1 MSKSICVFCSSSNH
15 VHDQFFEAARELGL
29 GIGRRGGTLV
39 FGGTDLGLMRAVARA
54 VHEGGGRVVGVIPE
68 VFKSKG
74 IAYEEADELIVTD
87 DLRQRKSVMESRSD
101 AFVVLPGGFGT
112 IDELVEI
119 LTLRLLQMHQKP
131 VLMVNTAG
139 FFDPLLEMFE
149 RLYGGRFAKEEHRH
163 LWQVSPD
170 PEHALG
176 LLDEQGT

>member
-74 IAYEEADELIVTD
+74 DR
-87 DLRQRKSVMESRSD
+87 LR
-101 AFVVLPGGFGT
+101 GG
-112 IDELVEI
+112 
-119 LTLRLLQMHQKP
+119 
-131 VLMVNTAG
+131 
-139 FFDPLLEMFE
+139 
-149 RLYGGRFAKEEHRH
+149 
-163 LWQVSPD
+163 
-170 PEHALG
+170 
-176 LLDEQGT
+176 